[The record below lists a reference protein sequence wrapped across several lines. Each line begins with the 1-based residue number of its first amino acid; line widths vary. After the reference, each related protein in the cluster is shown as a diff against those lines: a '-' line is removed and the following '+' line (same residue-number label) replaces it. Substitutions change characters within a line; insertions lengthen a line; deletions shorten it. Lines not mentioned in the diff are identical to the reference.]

1 MAYPHSPARRK
12 YTFVG
17 IDPGTTIGVAIIDL
31 EGKPI
36 EVFSSKNYS
45 CSDVVERI
53 IAHGNPLIVAS
64 DVTPTP
70 STVKRISRIFSSPI
84 HELEESLAIEE
95 KIELTKGRGYK
106 YNNAHERDALAACV
120 NAFRRYK
127 KKFSQ
132 VHRKTPPDVDVEEV
146 KAMVIKGVSISD
158 AIDRLIRAKEEKE
171 AEKEMKI
178 WGARRKKS
186 GDKQPTKKG
195 SERTDENELRLS
207 RRIMKGKDD
216 KIEMLEELTAALKT
230 KLAEK
235 EGELAN
241 LHSQVA
247 TLKTVRKREIE
258 KTEEIIR
265 REKEIKR
272 LKEKLKERE
281 GENAELRQ
289 IVEELKGKREVKVE
303 GGKKIK
309 VIRSFSRN
317 AILDTDRKYGLK
329 RGDVVFLED
338 GSGGGASTAEL
349 LASKGVA
356 AVIYGKE
363 LSHFAAGKFFE
374 SGIPAFSTGEIPL
387 LLKEES
393 EGKGRGDFAF
403 VDERLLREKTEE
415 WKKERKRGK
424 RGEKYRTL
432 YFK

>member
-1 MAYPHSPARRK
+1 MAYSSAKFRR
-12 YTFVG
+12 YIIVG

-45 CSDVVERI
+45 CSDVIERI
-53 IAHGNPLIVAS
+53 ISRGNPLIVAS

-70 STVKRISRIFSSPI
+70 STVKRISRIFSSPVP
-84 HELEESLAIEE
+84 ELDESLATEE
-95 KIELTKGRGYK
+95 KIALTKGRGYK
-106 YNNAHERDALAACV
+106 YNNVHERDALAACV

-132 VHRKTPPDVDVEEV
+132 VHRKTPPGVDVEEV

-178 WGARRKKS
+178 WDARRKES
-186 GDKQPTKKG
+186 GDKQAMKKG
-195 SERTDENELRLS
+195 SERTDENEPRL

-216 KIEMLEELTAALKT
+216 KIEMLEELTAALKAR
-230 KLAEK
+230 LAEK
-235 EGELAN
+235 EVELSN
-241 LHSQVA
+241 LHFRVA
-247 TLKTVRKREIE
+247 TLKTARKREIE
-258 KTEEIIR
+258 ETEEITR

-272 LKEKLKERE
+272 LKEELKARAE
-281 GENAELRQ
+281 ENAELRQ
-289 IVEELKGKREVKVE
+289 IVEELKGKREVKVK

-329 RGDVVFLED
+329 KGDVVFLED

-349 LASKGVA
+349 LANKGVA

-363 LSHFAAGKFFE
+363 LSHFAADKFFE
-374 SGIPAFSTGEIPL
+374 FGVPAFSTPDEMPL
-387 LLKEES
+387 LLKEEGAG
-393 EGKGRGDFAF
+393 EGGGDFAF
-403 VDERLLREKTEE
+403 VDERLLNEKIEG

-424 RGEKYRTL
+424 VEDKIV
-432 YFK
+432 FI